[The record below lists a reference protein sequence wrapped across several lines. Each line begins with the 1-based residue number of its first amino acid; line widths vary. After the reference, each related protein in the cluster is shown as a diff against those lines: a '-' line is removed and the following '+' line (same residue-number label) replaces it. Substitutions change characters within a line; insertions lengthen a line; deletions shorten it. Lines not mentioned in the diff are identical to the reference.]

1 MYREAPVTF
10 AAPSLRGTFLPT
22 DFSGERRVAGDERKL
37 RLRFLSPVTCR
48 SSLLSARPGGGE
60 GLLQDLQRLANI
72 GFRDV

>member
-1 MYREAPVTF
+1 
-10 AAPSLRGTFLPT
+10 
-22 DFSGERRVAGDERKL
+22 VAGDERKL

-72 GFRDV
+72 GFRDI